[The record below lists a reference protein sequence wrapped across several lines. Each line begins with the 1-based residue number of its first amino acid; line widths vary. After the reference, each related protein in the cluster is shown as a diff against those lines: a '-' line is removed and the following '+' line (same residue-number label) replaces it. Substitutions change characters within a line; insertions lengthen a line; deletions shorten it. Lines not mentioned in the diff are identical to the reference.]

1 MSQKASGYERIEGD
15 AYFTP
20 HWVTEAL
27 LSVERFSV
35 GVKIIDPCAGA
46 GHIMDAVAKAGYD
59 FDGFD
64 IRPAA
69 VHVRG
74 PMDFLTTVGDVDAII
89 SNPPYGKGGRLAV
102 EFITKALSV
111 TQKRR
116 GKVAMLLRVDFD
128 SAATRSHIFGDHP
141 AFAAKYTLTK
151 RIRWANIPQVDENG
165 KPTPGP
171 TDNHSWFVWNW
182 SRRRD
187 EQRYYGYLPL
197 KQENASP

>member
-1 MSQKASGYERIEGD
+1 VSQKASGYERIEGD

-27 LSVERFSV
+27 LSVETFSV
-35 GVKIIDPCAGA
+35 GAKIIDPCAGA
-46 GHIMDAVAKAGYD
+46 GHIMDAAAKAGYET
-59 FDGFD
+59 DGFD

-74 PMDFLTTVGDVDAII
+74 PLDFLTVVGDIDAII

-102 EFITKALSV
+102 EFINKALSV

-128 SAATRSHIFGDHP
+128 SARTRSHIFGDHP

-151 RIRWANIPQVDENG
+151 RIRWTNIPQVDENC

-171 TDNHSWFVWNW
+171 TDNHAWFVWDW
-182 SRRRD
+182 SKRRD
-187 EQRYYGYLPL
+187 TPRAYGYLP
-197 KQENASP
+197 